1 MIYNH
6 ETNTKYTFI
15 HTLED
20 FFNLYRSLVF
30 NMAIIFNRN
39 LSQNR
44 LLEIFSVVHKHLDSQ
59 SAAFALRA
67 HAGQIVDSDLA
78 QQQNPCKLLKCV
90 PVCMSG
96 CA

>member
-1 MIYNH
+1 MRNISVLDCQ
-6 ETNTKYTFI
+6 KF
-15 HTLED
+15 
-20 FFNLYRSLVF
+20 SG
-30 NMAIIFNRN
+30 II
-39 LSQNR
+39 
-44 LLEIFSVVHKHLDSQ
+44 SVVYKHLDSQ

-67 HAGQIVDSDLA
+67 HAGQIVDSDIA

>member
-20 FFNLYRSLVF
+20 FFNLYRSLVL

-67 HAGQIVDSDLA
+67 HAGQIVDLEMA
-78 QQQNPCKLLKCV
+78 QHLNSCMLLNCV

-96 CA
+96 YA